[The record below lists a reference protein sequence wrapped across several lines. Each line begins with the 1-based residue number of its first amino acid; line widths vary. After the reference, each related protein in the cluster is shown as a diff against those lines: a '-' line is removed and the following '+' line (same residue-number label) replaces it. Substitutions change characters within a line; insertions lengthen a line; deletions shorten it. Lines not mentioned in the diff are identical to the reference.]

1 MNAQSLWI
9 VLFCFA
15 LYFIVTDNSI
25 AQAFDYVI
33 KIIKNKF
40 SIKLWWLMNN
50 PKNPIVK
57 YLMWRRSM
65 KMAEELQQKLE
76 KFKKKLND
84 F

>member
-25 AQAFDYVI
+25 AQAFDYAI

-65 KMAEELQQKLE
+65 KMAKELQQELVKL
-76 KFKKKLND
+76 KKN
-84 F
+84 

>member
-1 MNAQSLWI
+1 

-50 PKNPIVK
+50 PRNPIVK
-57 YLMWRRSM
+57 YLMWRRSV
-65 KMAEELQQKLE
+65 KMAEELQQELE
-76 KFKKKLND
+76 KLKKTK
-84 F
+84 

>member
-15 LYFIVTDNSI
+15 LYFIITDNSI

-50 PKNPIVK
+50 PRNPIVK

-65 KMAEELQQKLE
+65 KMAEELQQELE
-76 KFKKKLND
+76 KLKKN
-84 F
+84 

>member
-50 PKNPIVK
+50 PRNPIVK

-65 KMAEELQQKLE
+65 KMAEELQQELE
-76 KFKKKLND
+76 KLKKTK
-84 F
+84 

>member
-25 AQAFDYVI
+25 AQAFDYAI

-57 YLMWRRSM
+57 YLMWRRSI
-65 KMAEELQQKLE
+65 KMAKELQQELVKL
-76 KFKKKLND
+76 KKN
-84 F
+84 

>member
-15 LYFIVTDNSI
+15 LYFIITDNSI

-50 PKNPIVK
+50 PRNPIVK
-57 YLMWRRSM
+57 YLMWRRSV
-65 KMAEELQQKLE
+65 KMAEELQQELE
-76 KFKKKLND
+76 KLKKTK
-84 F
+84 

>member
-50 PKNPIVK
+50 PRNPIVK
-57 YLMWRRSM
+57 YLMWRRSV
-65 KMAEELQQKLE
+65 KMAEELQQELE
-76 KFKKKLND
+76 KLKKTK
-84 F
+84 

>member
-65 KMAEELQQKLE
+65 KMAEELQQELE
-76 KFKKKLND
+76 KLKKTK
-84 F
+84 

>member
-65 KMAEELQQKLE
+65 KMAEELQQELE
-76 KFKKKLND
+76 KLKKN
-84 F
+84 

>member
-1 MNAQSLWI
+1 MNAQSLWL
-9 VLFCFA
+9 VLFCFG

-25 AQAFDYVI
+25 AQAFDYAI

-57 YLMWRRSM
+57 YLMWRRSI
-65 KMAEELQQKLE
+65 KMAKELQQELVKL
-76 KFKKKLND
+76 KKN
-84 F
+84 

>member
-15 LYFIVTDNSI
+15 LYFIITDNSI

-50 PKNPIVK
+50 PRNPIVK

-65 KMAEELQQKLE
+65 KMAEELQQELE
-76 KFKKKLND
+76 KLKKTK
-84 F
+84 

>member
-1 MNAQSLWI
+1 MNAQSLWL
-9 VLFCFA
+9 VLFCFG

-25 AQAFDYVI
+25 AQAFDYAI

-65 KMAEELQQKLE
+65 KMAEELQQELE
-76 KFKKKLND
+76 KLKKN
-84 F
+84 